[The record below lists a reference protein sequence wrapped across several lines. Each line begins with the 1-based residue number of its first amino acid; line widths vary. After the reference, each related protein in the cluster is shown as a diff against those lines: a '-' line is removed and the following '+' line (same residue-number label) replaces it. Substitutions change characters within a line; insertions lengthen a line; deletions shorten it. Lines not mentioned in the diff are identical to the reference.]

1 MSSDYEDNEAWV
13 NDAWISD
20 DEWPSNGEE
29 GGGQEEDWSETSTYV
44 ENEEED
50 WSETNPS
57 SALNLWCGDTLDNA
71 IENCGR
77 NGYDCPDG
85 ICVND
90 LTCFTVG
97 DSCSDSEN
105 TESLGSAAPS
115 LSPRALTSVPTPIV
129 SRTSQPQVAVAEP
142 GIPVNNFGLIGQYC
156 ASTLAAL
163 ETECITATTCENS
176 DDCPPGTYC
185 WGERVCGFTNTTN
198 TPIMSSTPPLSPSSS
213 PMGLM
218 SYSPSLIGSGL
229 ASEQQP
235 QPSTV
240 AQSVVTGSFVCGTD
254 LSHALTNCHKPC
266 PSGSYEECDDGE
278 ACFENISCEVNSTPT
293 LPPQLDIATQPT
305 QVVTN
310 SLPPS
315 RLSSDLSSEQY
326 FCASTI
332 EELEASCDTA
342 QSCADGPCPMGVFC
356 FPYTC
361 NTAVHGE
368 NPATINSAKSQ
379 EPILIEPSAA
389 PVQVSGLCPQSP
401 FVGWHT
407 SADCK
412 GMFLVSTASAQSSS
426 FVKHLFFICRYVSEY
441 FQCDNGAMGV
451 VFVCGASLKFDKV
464 RNECHPEQYVNSFCY
479 GPPKG
484 KETNA
489 SSELCAEDYVGW
501 ETSNYCHEYF
511 WCDGGRFDVVYYC
524 PDNQL
529 FDKGLGHCNPASQ
542 VNCINRGGG
551 STVTNVS
558 SSPTTTL
565 ASGTQVNGSL
575 VGNLSWSD
583 APMSSPTQNTSY
595 DTPPWLSNTV
605 MTTNSCDCKMVAG
618 RKVFVGVL
626 YLLWLS
632 AK

>member
-1 MSSDYEDNEAWV
+1 VSFLSHCVCLVALFTIVHQCIHCFSPSQPCDNGSGALDGGYERKENFKKALEILLEPDGSPRVYRSMEPTKYPSSMSPISTPVPIMSSDYEENEAWV

-20 DEWPSNGEE
+20 DKWPSNGEE
-29 GGGQEEDWSETSTYV
+29 GVGQEDLSETSTSVENEDEDWSETS
-44 ENEEED
+44 
-50 WSETNPS
+50 PS
-57 SALNLWCGDTLDNA
+57 SAFNLWCGDTLDNA

-97 DSCSDSEN
+97 DSCSDSVNTESLGSATPSLSPRALTSVPTLIVSRTSQSPVSVAEPGIHSEN
-105 TESLGSAAPS
+105 TESLGSATPS

-129 SRTSQPQVAVAEP
+129 SRTSQSPVSVAEP

-163 ETECITATTCENS
+163 ETECITATTCEKS

-185 WGERVCGFTNTTN
+185 WGERVCGFTNTTT
-198 TPIMSSTPPLSPSSS
+198 TPMMSSTPPLSPSPS
-213 PMGLM
+213 PMGLG
-218 SYSPSLIGSGL
+218 SYSPTLIGSGL
-229 ASEQQP
+229 ASKQQP
-235 QPSTV
+235 QPNTV
-240 AQSVVTGSFVCGTD
+240 AQSDVTVSFVCGTD
-254 LSHALTNCHKPC
+254 LSHASTNCHKPC

-293 LPPQLDIATQPT
+293 LPPQLDIAAQPT

-315 RLSSDLSSEQY
+315 RLSSVSSSEQY

-332 EELEASCDTA
+332 EELEASCATA
-342 QSCADGPCPMGVFC
+342 QSCADGPCPTGLFC

-389 PVQVSGLCPQSP
+389 PVHVRGLCPQSP

-412 GMFLVSTASAQSSS
+412 GMFLDSTE
-426 FVKHLFFICRYVSEY
+426 KR
-441 FQCDNGAMGV
+441 
-451 VFVCGASLKFDKV
+451 V
-464 RNECHPEQYVNSFCY
+464 R
-479 GPPKG
+479 
-484 KETNA
+484 
-489 SSELCAEDYVGW
+489 L
-501 ETSNYCHEYF
+501 
-511 WCDGGRFDVVYYC
+511 
-524 PDNQL
+524 
-529 FDKGLGHCNPASQ
+529 
-542 VNCINRGGG
+542 
-551 STVTNVS
+551 
-558 SSPTTTL
+558 
-565 ASGTQVNGSL
+565 
-575 VGNLSWSD
+575 
-583 APMSSPTQNTSY
+583 
-595 DTPPWLSNTV
+595 LSNIY
-605 MTTNSCDCKMVAG
+605 S
-618 RKVFVGVL
+618 
-626 YLLWLS
+626 
-632 AK
+632 